1 MRIDDIIAGSKKRK
15 QRNAR
20 SHRTVQKDLFNLDT
34 TKLSENNGARIQHL
48 EDLVLWDG
56 SKGAM
61 AAINKLRQIETQ
73 PNTITIKWDGK
84 PAVIFGRN
92 ERGEFVFT
100 DKSGFGAKGYDG
112 RVTNG
117 EALEQMLNSR
127 GKEGDDSRKEF
138 AAKMRSIWD
147 KVESVVPANFRGYVL
162 GDLLY
167 FTTPPADNSGRL
179 TFQPNTTE
187 YAVDV
192 NSEIGNKIQD
202 SDVGVVVHK
211 FIDLDGNIANVDV
224 TRFQDG
230 DTLIMPPATITKA
243 PGVDLPIVD
252 KLESYIQKNASA
264 VDKMLNV
271 PAELK
276 MSDFANILYTF
287 INNSVKTGN
296 LDNLTFDTFTKWVST
311 SKLSNAK
318 KERVVEYIKQHAQGF
333 EATFTIVSNMMKVKN
348 QIIAALDNQPADIQA
363 STGGQRG
370 GEGYVVDKD
379 VKLVNRAGF
388 TAANMAMNN

>member
-1 MRIDDIIAGSKKRK
+1 
-15 QRNAR
+15 
-20 SHRTVQKDLFNLDT
+20 
-34 TKLSENNGARIQHL
+34 
-48 EDLVLWDG
+48 
-56 SKGAM
+56 
-61 AAINKLRQIETQ
+61 
-73 PNTITIKWDGK
+73 
-84 PAVIFGRN
+84 
-92 ERGEFVFT
+92 
-100 DKSGFGAKGYDG
+100 
-112 RVTNG
+112 
-117 EALEQMLNSR
+117 MLNSR

-224 TRFQDG
+224 TQFQDG
-230 DTLIMPPATITKA
+230 GTLIMPPATITKA

-333 EATFTIVSNMMKVKN
+333 EATFAIVSNMMKVKN
-348 QIIAALDNQPADIQA
+348 QVIAALDNQPADIEA